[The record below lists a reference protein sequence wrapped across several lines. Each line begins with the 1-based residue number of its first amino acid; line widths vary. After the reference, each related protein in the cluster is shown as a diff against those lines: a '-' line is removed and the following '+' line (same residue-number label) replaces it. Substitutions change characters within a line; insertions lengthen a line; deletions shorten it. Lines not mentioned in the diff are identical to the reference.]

1 MTTKRGTWSGTRGP
15 EDSVG
20 LYMADLAHYP
30 LLTKQDEVDLARTIA
45 AGRSAAMDLQDGS
58 ERVGHERRELSG
70 VVRAGDRATQ
80 RFIQAN
86 LRLVVSVAK
95 RYQGSGQPLLDLI
108 QDGNFGLM
116 HAVRKFDGSKGFK
129 FSTYATWWIRQAIS
143 RGIADTARTI
153 RLPVEAGDAVARVS
167 AARGRL
173 DGDPGCRPT
182 IAQLAT
188 ETGMSTGRVSDVVK
202 WGRDPLSLSAAV
214 GPDGDGELGDLVAD
228 SQAVDPAD
236 AAVASVTRFTGQ
248 PLYDR
253 PPGLARK
260 ADRLHA
266 LRIGRQRAA
275 SHPRRNRL
283 AVPPQQGA
291 DPPDR
296 GACAVKAAQ
305 RRTGRAARHA
315 QQLSDHPS
323 EGGLASRRRSDMIT
337 EARPGYSGAPS

>member
-1 MTTKRGTWSGTRGP
+1 MTAKRGTWLGTRGP

-30 LLTKQDEVDLARTIA
+30 LLTRQDEVDLARTIA

-70 VVRAGDRATQ
+70 LVRAGDRATQ

-143 RGIADTARTI
+143 RGIADTSRTI
-153 RLPVEAGDAVARVS
+153 RLPVEAGDAVARIS
-167 AARGRL
+167 AARARL
-173 DGDPGCRPT
+173 EGDPGCRPT

-214 GPDGDGELGDLVAD
+214 GPDADGELGDLVAD
-228 SQAVDPAD
+228 GQAVDPAD
-236 AAVASVTRFTGQ
+236 AAVAAALASQVSRYMTGHLDWRERRIVCMRFGLDGNERPRTLEEIGSQFHLSRERIRQIEGHALSKLRSVE
-248 PLYDR
+248 
-253 PPGLARK
+253 LAE
-260 ADRLHA
+260 LHA
-266 LRIGRQRAA
+266 
-275 SHPRRNRL
+275 
-283 AVPPQQGA
+283 
-291 DPPDR
+291 
-296 GACAVKAAQ
+296 
-305 RRTGRAARHA
+305 T
-315 QQLSDHPS
+315 LS
-323 EGGLASRRRSDMIT
+323 T
-337 EARPGYSGAPS
+337 